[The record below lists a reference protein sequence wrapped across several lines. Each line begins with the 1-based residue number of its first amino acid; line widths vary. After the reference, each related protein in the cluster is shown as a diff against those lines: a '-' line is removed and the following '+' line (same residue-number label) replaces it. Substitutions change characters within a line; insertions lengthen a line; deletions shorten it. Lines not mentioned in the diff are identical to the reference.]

1 MNKLLQTIR
10 SLGLAGGVMLVAACA
25 QLPATEQD
33 AAEGEAFAG
42 DRTLAAPPQP
52 AEPLLPAP
60 EEEPAKT
67 VKPPAAGK
75 TEVEPAPPRNLW
87 ERIRAGFAMR
97 DIDNALVREWETWY
111 STRPDY
117 VARMVERSRRVLF
130 HVVEEV
136 ERRRMPAEIAL
147 LPMIESAYNPQAYS
161 RAHASGMWQFIPST
175 GRLYGLRQNWWYDG
189 RRDIVAATTA
199 ALDYLEKLYGMFGDW
214 ELALASYNWGEGA
227 VSRAIA
233 KNQAK
238 GLPADYENLDM
249 PAETRNYL
257 PKLQAVKNIVSDPAR
272 FGLSLAEIANEP
284 YFATIT
290 TPRHIDV
297 KLAAQLAEIPI
308 EEFQF
313 LNPAHNRP
321 VINANA
327 AETIVLPKDKVA
339 VFQRNLENHSKPL
352 VSWQAYTVRPGE
364 KPEKIAARHGIS
376 LAKLKEINGI
386 TGRAKIRTGQTL
398 LVPAKAGVEP
408 HLPDLPAAA
417 PAISRTAATRYV
429 PPSRRT
435 PELQKAAY
443 KTVKSG
449 AKTPAAK
456 KKVLAKAS
464 AKMAKT
470 KPAARVKSPA
480 TPASGKVVVA
490 ENP

>member
-1 MNKLLQTIR
+1 MNKNILLKIR
-10 SLGLAGGVMLVAACA
+10 LIGLAGGALLVAACA
-25 QLPATEQD
+25 QLPTTEQN

-52 AEPLLPAP
+52 AVPLLPEP
-60 EEEPAKT
+60 QEEQP
-67 VKPPAAGK
+67 VKPTKPLPAGK
-75 TEVEPAPPRNLW
+75 SEVAPPPPKNLW
-87 ERIRAGFAMR
+87 ERIRTGFTMR
-97 DIDNALVREWETWY
+97 EIDNALVREWETWY

-175 GRLYGLRQNWWYDG
+175 GKLYGLRQDWWYDG

-199 ALDYLEKLYGMFGDW
+199 ALDYLEKLYGMFGNW

-233 KNQAK
+233 RNQAK

-272 FGLSLAEIANEP
+272 FGLTLAEIANEP

-297 KLAAQLAEIPI
+297 KLAAQFAEIPI
-308 EEFQF
+308 EEFLF

-327 AETIVLPKDKVA
+327 AETIVLPKDKVE
-339 VFQRNLENHSKPL
+339 VFQRNIEKHTKPL
-352 VSWQAYTVRPGE
+352 VSWQAHKVKPGE
-364 KPEKIAARHGIS
+364 TPAKIAAKHGIS
-376 LAKLKEINGI
+376 VAKLKEINGI
-386 TGRAKIRTGQTL
+386 TGRTGIRTGQAL
-398 LVPAKAGVEP
+398 LVPVKAGTEP
-408 HLPDLPAAA
+408 NLPDLPA
-417 PAISRTAATRYV
+417 PALSISRTSQTRYV
-429 PPSRRT
+429 PPSRRGPVT
-435 PELQKAAY
+435 QQVARRD
-443 KTVKSG
+443 VKV
-449 AKTPAAK
+449 AK
-456 KKVLAKAS
+456 KKALAKAP
-464 AKMAKT
+464 AKAVKT
-470 KPAARVKSPA
+470 KSTVRIKPPA
-480 TPASGKVVVA
+480 TPPSRKVIVA

>member
-1 MNKLLQTIR
+1 MNKNILQKIR
-10 SLGLAGGVMLVAACA
+10 CIGLAGSAILVAACA
-25 QLPATEQD
+25 QLPPAEQD
-33 AAEGEAFAG
+33 AAEGGAFAG

-52 AEPLLPAP
+52 AVPLLPEP
-60 EEEPAKT
+60 QEEPPAKPA
-67 VKPPAAGK
+67 KPLPAGK
-75 TEVEPAPPRNLW
+75 SEIAPTPPRNLW
-87 ERIRAGFAMR
+87 DRIRTGFAMR
-97 DIDNALVREWETWY
+97 EIDNALVREWEAWY

-136 ERRRMPAEIAL
+136 ERRKMPAEIAL

-175 GRLYGLRQNWWYDG
+175 GKLYGLRQDWWYDG

-272 FGLSLAEIANEP
+272 FGLTLAEIANEP

-308 EEFQF
+308 EEFRF

-327 AETIVLPKDKVA
+327 AETIVLPRDKVE
-339 VFQRNLENHSKPL
+339 VFQRNLEKHTKPL
-352 VSWQAYTVRPGE
+352 VSWQAHTVKPGE
-364 KPEKIAARHGIS
+364 TAAKIAARHGITVE
-376 LAKLKEINGI
+376 KLKEINGI
-386 TGRAKIRTGQTL
+386 TGRSGIRTGQAL
-398 LVPAKAGVEP
+398 LVPVKAGAEP
-408 HLPDLPAAA
+408 HLPDLPA
-417 PAISRTAATRYV
+417 PALAVSRTVQTRYV
-429 PPSRRT
+429 PRSHRGPAVQQAVRHD
-435 PELQKAAY
+435 
-443 KTVKSG
+443 
-449 AKTPAAK
+449 AKAAK
-456 KKVLAKAS
+456 KKALAKAP
-464 AKMAKT
+464 AKAVKT
-470 KPAARVKSPA
+470 KSTARAKPPAPPPSR
-480 TPASGKVVVA
+480 KVIVA